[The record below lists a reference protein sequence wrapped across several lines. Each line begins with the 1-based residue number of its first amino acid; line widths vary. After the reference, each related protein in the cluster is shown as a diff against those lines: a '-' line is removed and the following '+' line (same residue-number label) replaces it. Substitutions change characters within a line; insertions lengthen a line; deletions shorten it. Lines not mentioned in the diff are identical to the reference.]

1 MKIKLFNI
9 NDKINEIIYIKKYIK
24 IIIKM
29 KLNLFFEIDMVSS
42 TNLKNIP

>member
-24 IIIKM
+24 IIINM
-29 KLNLFFEIDMVSS
+29 KLNLFFEIDMISS
-42 TNLKNIP
+42 ANLKNIP